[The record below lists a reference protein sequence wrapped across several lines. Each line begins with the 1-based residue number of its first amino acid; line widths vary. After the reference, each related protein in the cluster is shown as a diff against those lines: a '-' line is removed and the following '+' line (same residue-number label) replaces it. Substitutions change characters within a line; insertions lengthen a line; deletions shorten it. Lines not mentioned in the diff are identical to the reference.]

1 MATKDREQVLAF
13 LRAHKDE
20 LRTRFGVTRLGLV
33 GSYARDE
40 ARDESDIDIVVSLH
54 SDNTCLEYEAFAADR
69 KTYSA
74 TLREF
79 IVIGEAIANIPDEV
93 KTSILLMP
101 GRVG

>member
-20 LRTRFGVTRLGLV
+20 LRTRFGVTQLGLV

-54 SDNTCLEYEAFAADR
+54 SDNTFRSFFGLLHFLQDNLQARIDLATEASL
-69 KTYSA
+69 KPQV
-74 TLREF
+74 RE
-79 IVIGEAIANIPDEV
+79 
-93 KTSILLMP
+93 SILKDI
-101 GRVG
+101 RYV